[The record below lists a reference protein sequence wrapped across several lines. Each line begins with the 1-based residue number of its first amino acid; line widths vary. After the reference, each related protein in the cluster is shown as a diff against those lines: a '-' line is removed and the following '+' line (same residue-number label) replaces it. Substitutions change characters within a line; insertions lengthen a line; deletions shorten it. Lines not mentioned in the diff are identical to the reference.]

1 MKNTKQLLV
10 KKKYEKMKENIRM
23 MRGDELGENNK
34 NIKENNENA

>member
-23 MRGDELGENNK
+23 MRGDELGENHK